1 MLAAI
6 KRGCFLCIV
15 FLRIPGRN
23 LSVKFR
29 ILSFENAVNGKKNS
43 QKYESIS
50 ISYVAIKGKIQG
62 PRKKKSQFWNW
73 PGKGFGNGR
82 RFFNPEQQS
91 AGSLC

>member
-23 LSVKFR
+23 LSVKLR

-43 QKYESIS
+43 QKYLVNSMIYIGINERI
-50 ISYVAIKGKIQG
+50 
-62 PRKKKSQFWNW
+62 
-73 PGKGFGNGR
+73 PG
-82 RFFNPEQQS
+82 S
-91 AGSLC
+91 

>member
-23 LSVKFR
+23 LSVKLR

-50 ISYVAIKGKIQG
+50 MILYSNKGKIQG
-62 PRKKKSQFWNW
+62 SRKKKSQFWNW
-73 PGKGFGNGR
+73 PGKGCGNGR
-82 RFFNPEQQS
+82 EFRSPEQQP
-91 AGSLC
+91 ADSLC